1 MLFFIVRWII
11 SALLLIL
18 TSYIIPGLMVANFWT
33 ALIAAIIL
41 GLINAIIRPI
51 LIVLTL
57 PVNIL
62 TLGLFTL
69 VINGLLFWLA
79 ASFLKG
85 FTVTGFWP
93 AFFAAL
99 VYGLLTI
106 FVNHLLAEKKIK

>member
-1 MLFFIVRWII
+1 MFFILRWII

-18 TSYIIPGLMVANFWT
+18 TSYIIPGLTVASFWT
-33 ALIAAIIL
+33 ALLAALVL
-41 GLINAIIRPI
+41 GLVNAFIRPI

-69 VINGLLFWLA
+69 VINGLLFWFVT
-79 ASFLKG
+79 SFVGG
-85 FTVTGFWP
+85 FEVTGFWS

-106 FVNHLLAEKKIK
+106 FVNHLLTEKN